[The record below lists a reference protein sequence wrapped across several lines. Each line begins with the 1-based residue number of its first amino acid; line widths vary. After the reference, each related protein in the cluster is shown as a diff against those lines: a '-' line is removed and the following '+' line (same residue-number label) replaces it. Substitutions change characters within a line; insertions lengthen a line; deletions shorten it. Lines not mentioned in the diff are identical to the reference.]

1 MRRPSGSW
9 RSVLVWA
16 ALILVATTIPLADA
30 TLRTSLPWAD
40 KAVHLVLYLVLGGLV
55 GAALS
60 AGSRTSAGAW
70 VAGLLGLAIF
80 AAMDEAHQH
89 WLPHRVASVSDWIA
103 DVVGATAGLVAGVLL
118 GTDARPFRA
127 DEDRNREAS

>member
-1 MRRPSGSW
+1 M
-9 RSVLVWA
+9 VWA
-16 ALILVATTIPLADA
+16 ALILVATTIPLADTA
-30 TLRTSLPWAD
+30 LRTSIPWAD

-60 AGSRTSAGAW
+60 AGGHTSAGAW
-70 VAGLLGLAIF
+70 AAALLGLLVF

-103 DVVGATAGLVAGVLL
+103 DVVGATVGLAAGMLL
-118 GTDARPFRA
+118 GTDTRPPRA
-127 DEDRNREAS
+127 GEERTGRHPDSHGG